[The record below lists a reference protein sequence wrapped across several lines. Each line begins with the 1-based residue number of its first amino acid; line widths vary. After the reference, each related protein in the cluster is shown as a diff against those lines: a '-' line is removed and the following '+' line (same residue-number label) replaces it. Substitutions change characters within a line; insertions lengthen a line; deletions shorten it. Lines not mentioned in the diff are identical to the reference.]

1 MNNDLKQLLGTI
13 SLERYV
19 AEGTFQQCLPAGGRI
34 TLEQAKAQADEIW
47 SVEKEKLEVISFDY
61 EGYTVNLT
69 FQMEGLYLFDSVD
82 IWAEE
87 GNGTK
92 KGSSQLGTLETIEGW
107 QHFAD
112 NKGMQVE
119 CFDIGDERVYLLPS
133 AVTLHYLNRESKWKL
148 VKIAGAYRSVE
159 EVRVS
164 LQNIADAR
172 I

>member
-1 MNNDLKQLLGTI
+1 MNNDIKQLLAAI
-13 SLERYV
+13 ALEQYV
-19 AEGTFQQCLPAGGRI
+19 AEGTFQQCLPADGKI

-47 SVEKEKLEVISFDY
+47 SVAKEQLEVISFDY

-69 FQMEGLYLFDSVD
+69 FQRDGLYLFDSVD

-87 GNGTK
+87 GDGTK
-92 KGSSQLGTLETIEGW
+92 KGSSQLGTLATIEGW

-112 NKGMQVE
+112 NEGMQME

-133 AVTLHYLNRESKWKL
+133 AVTLHYLNGESKWKL

-159 EVRVS
+159 QVRDS
-164 LQNIADAR
+164 LQNIANAS